1 MAKRNKKVAAP
12 PTQEQIKER
21 AAQIVAESAGTDKPI
36 GFVKA
41 AIYARREF
49 GLVPKNLGKVR
60 IGKRAAA
67 RAERAAARE
76 AALAAAT
83 A

>member
-12 PTQEQIKER
+12 PTQAQIKER
-21 AAQIVAESAGTDKPI
+21 AEQIVAETAGTDKPL

-41 AIYARREF
+41 AIAARKEF

-67 RAERAAARE
+67 RAERAAAR
-76 AALAAAT
+76 AAAEVAAT